1 MNDFTII
8 FWKNMV
14 LVDYIGIFLHVA
26 ILLTT
31 CCRWCKLIL
40 FQKTFNLYNYES
52 LASCYKI
59 SNDFLFMNIPVFEN
73 NLILNCSGKLSRAK
87 HYCKKIDFRP
97 LKGLIRVIALTFR
110 PLKGLIR
117 VIALTFKLIRDIY
130 HGRIIQTEDQL
141 SQNCI

>member
-1 MNDFTII
+1 
-8 FWKNMV
+8 
-14 LVDYIGIFLHVA
+14 
-26 ILLTT
+26 
-31 CCRWCKLIL
+31 
-40 FQKTFNLYNYES
+40 
-52 LASCYKI
+52 
-59 SNDFLFMNIPVFEN
+59 MNIPVFEN